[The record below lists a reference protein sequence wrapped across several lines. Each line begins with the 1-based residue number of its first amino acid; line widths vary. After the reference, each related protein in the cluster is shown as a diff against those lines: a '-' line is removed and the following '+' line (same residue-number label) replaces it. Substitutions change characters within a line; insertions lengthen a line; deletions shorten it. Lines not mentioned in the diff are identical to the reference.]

1 MPLSGKEITTNM
13 PSPSKNKG
21 SGYEREIAKYLSDLY
36 KESFIRAPGSGAYVG
51 GKNQSRTEI
60 LHEGQIR
67 SFKGDI
73 VPGQSFVK
81 LNVECKFY
89 ADFPFHQVLAGS
101 CKQLDSWLDQLMDVA
116 DDGDLNVLF
125 MKFNRKGKFI
135 CLPSKYTW
143 MSDQF
148 MYYTSANH
156 ADWVIIEH
164 DHFFRF
170 NKDIF
175 RVYSGASETNSKL
188 TDTTSIETNINSII

>member
-1 MPLSGKEITTNM
+1 
-13 PSPSKNKG
+13 
-21 SGYEREIAKYLSDLY
+21 
-36 KESFIRAPGSGAYVG
+36 
-51 GKNQSRTEI
+51 
-60 LHEGQIR
+60 
-67 SFKGDI
+67 
-73 VPGQSFVK
+73 
-81 LNVECKFY
+81 
-89 ADFPFHQVLAGS
+89 
-101 CKQLDSWLDQLMDVA
+101 MDVA

-125 MKFNRKGKFI
+125 MKFNSKGKFI

-175 RVYSGASETNSKL
+175 KVYSGASETNSKL
-188 TDTTSIETNINSII
+188 TDTTSIQTNINSII